1 MKYFLFL
8 LFFTYSGIS
17 FSQTDYLTFIDK
29 YEEFAFYAKPNKN
42 NTLSKYFSKRIHSDL
57 LSHYKVNDT
66 IKNKKFVYLTFKI
79 NQQNKVTNIIVN
91 SPYSELNKNIREA
104 FINYNIE
111 DLNIPEKNQLN
122 TYTLQILSTE
132 GDKMVINCST
142 NVVFDKLPVF
152 EGCEPAV
159 NKTKLSNCLLNKISE
174 HVANNISAVEIKKAK
189 ILGSLNLHVKF
200 SINEQGQIEKVNC
213 KAPTDSLT
221 KELNRVVALFPKAK
235 IPATRNG
242 NPTSFVYEKTISL
255 EIESENEKYKEE
267 VNQYQENL
275 LNVSDEFLNPNTELA
290 LHFKKYISAE
300 ELAKIVFPLTHPGL
314 FLYFNI
320 DKNGKPIDIKTNAN
334 TLDLNNRFVEIF
346 KKFPF
351 EKLNIK
357 SVNILET
364 YRYPI
369 IIERFNKNIIVS
381 NDRPFVNTPPI
392 FDKDCQTSK
401 NSKELYDCMNQ
412 SIKNLVVNN
421 FKRTIRNKTKL
432 KGVIN
437 VRFSFQIDDK
447 GKIINVKAFAPNA
460 EICNELEQIIKS
472 IPDVYKPAYLNGKA
486 IITTRKYSFGFNVG
500 NNTIDDFKD
509 LRKTPGPKPH
519 F

>member
-1 MKYFLFL
+1 MKYFFFIFLFI
-8 LFFTYSGIS
+8 YSTTS
-17 FSQTDYLTFIDK
+17 FSQNEYQTFINK
-29 YEEFAFYAKPNKN
+29 YEEFSFYANPNKN

-57 LSHYKVNDT
+57 LSHYKISDT

-79 NQQNKVTNIIVN
+79 DPKNKVTNIVVN

-104 FINYNIE
+104 FINYNVE

-132 GDKMVINCST
+132 GDKMIINCST

-152 EGCEPAV
+152 EGCESAV
-159 NKTKLSNCLLNKISE
+159 NKTNLSNCLLKKISE
-174 HVANNISAVEIKKAK
+174 HVANNISPVEIKKAK

-200 SINEQGQIEKVNC
+200 TVNEKGEIDQVNC

-221 KELNRVVALFPKAK
+221 KELNRVVAVFPKAK
-235 IPATRNG
+235 IPATLNG

-255 EIESENEKYKEE
+255 EIESDNEKYKEE
-267 VNQYQENL
+267 VNQYQENI
-275 LNVSDEFLNPNTELA
+275 LNVSNEFLNPNTELA

-300 ELAKIVFPLTHPGL
+300 ELDKIVVLRDPISIF
-314 FLYFNI
+314 FNI
-320 DKNGKPIDIKTNAN
+320 DKKGKPINFRTNAY
-334 TLDLNNRFVEIF
+334 TSELNDKLIGIF

-351 EKLNIK
+351 EKLNIEP
-357 SVNILET
+357 VNAIDS
-364 YRYPI
+364 YSYPLI
-369 IIERFNKNIIVS
+369 INRFNKNIIVS
-381 NDRPFVNTPPI
+381 NDKPFVHTPPV
-392 FDKDCQTSK
+392 FDKNCESS
-401 NSKELYDCMNQ
+401 NSNELIDCMNQ

-472 IPDVYKPAYLNGKA
+472 MPDVYKPAYINGNA
-486 IITTRKYSFGFNVG
+486 IITTRKYSFGFNIG
-500 NNTIDDFKD
+500 NNTVDDFKN
-509 LRKTPGPKPH
+509 LRKTPGP
-519 F
+519 

>member
-1 MKYFLFL
+1 MKYFLFFI
-8 LFFTYSGIS
+8 LFINSIIG
-17 FSQTDYLTFIDK
+17 FSQNDYQTFADK
-29 YEEFAFYAKPNKN
+29 YDEFISYAKPDKN
-42 NTLSKYFSKRIHSDL
+42 NNLSKYFAKRINSSL
-57 LSHYKVNDT
+57 LDHYKINDT

-79 NQQNKVTNIIVN
+79 DQQNKVTNIIVN

-122 TYTLQILSTE
+122 TYALQILSTE
-132 GDKMVINCST
+132 GDKMIINCST

-152 EGCEPAV
+152 EGCESAV

-174 HVANNISAVEIKKAK
+174 HVANNISPAEIKKAK
-189 ILGSLNLHVKF
+189 ILGSLNLRVKF
-200 SINEQGQIEKVNC
+200 SVNEQGEIEQVNC

-221 KELNRVVALFPKAK
+221 KELNHVVALFPKAK

-255 EIESENEKYKEE
+255 EIESDNEKYKEE
-267 VNQYQENL
+267 VNEYQENL

-290 LHFKKYISAE
+290 FHFKKYISAE
-300 ELAKIVFPLTHPGL
+300 ELDKILLLKGPINI
-314 FLYFNI
+314 YFNI
-320 DKNGKPIDIKTNAN
+320 DKKGKPINFKTNAY
-334 TLDLNNRFVEIF
+334 TSELNDKLVGIF

-357 SVNILET
+357 PVNTIDS
-364 YRYPI
+364 YSYPLI
-369 IIERFNKNIIVS
+369 INRLNKNIIVS
-381 NDRPFVNTPPI
+381 SDKPSIHTPPF
-392 FDKDCQTSK
+392 FDKDCESS

-500 NNTIDDFKD
+500 NSTVDEFKS
-509 LRKTPGPKPH
+509 LRKTPGP
-519 F
+519 